1 MQWNYQT
8 TCHDPQQT
16 FKQRNDQMEEFWI
29 SIFWLEIE
37 EKLLVLNIISYRIEE
52 NEPNSHSV
60 VLKVTHML
68 RDIRTTD
75 E

>member
-1 MQWNYQT
+1 
-8 TCHDPQQT
+8 
-16 FKQRNDQMEEFWI
+16 MEEFWI

-60 VLKVTHML
+60 VLKVTNML